1 MLKVPSYRI
10 EDLLPHA
17 RPMILLDEVTNV
29 GEGTLSAA
37 LTIRPGVL
45 FFEAGRGV
53 AAHVAIEWMAQT
65 CGAYIGVA
73 ALEAGQPIRLGLL
86 LGTRDF
92 QATVPWFL
100 EGERLNVTVTLAYM
114 DGEMGAFDCVVT
126 SVTSGDEVAKA
137 CLTVYRPEDAVTLLA
152 AQATRMSE

>member
-1 MLKVPSYRI
+1 LKLLPYRI
-10 EDLLPHA
+10 EELLPHA
-17 RPMILLDEVTNV
+17 RPMILLDEVTGV

-37 LTIRPGVL
+37 LTIRPGVP

-65 CGAYIGVA
+65 CGAYVGVA
-73 ALEAGQPIRLGLL
+73 AREAGQPVRLGLL

-92 QATVPWFL
+92 EATVPWFL

-114 DGEMGAFDCVVT
+114 DSEMGAFDCVIT
-126 SVTSGDEVAKA
+126 RPLTGDRLAKA
-137 CLTVYRPEDAVTLLA
+137 CLTLYHPDDAITLLA
-152 AQATRMSE
+152 AQSTRMNE

>member
-1 MLKVPSYRI
+1 LKVPPYRI

-17 RPMILLDEVTNV
+17 RPMILLDEVTSM

-37 LTIRPGVL
+37 LTVRPGVL

-65 CGAYIGVA
+65 CGAYVGVA
-73 ALEAGQPIRLGLL
+73 ALETGQPVRLGWL
-86 LGTRDF
+86 LGTRNF

-100 EGERLNVTVTLAYM
+100 EGERLIVTVTLTFR
-114 DGEMGAFDCVVT
+114 DSDMGAFNCVVT
-126 SVTSGDEVAKA
+126 RASSGDDLAKA
-137 CLTVYRPEDAVTLLA
+137 CLTLYHPDDATKLLA
-152 AQATRMSE
+152 AQMARKKV

>member
-1 MLKVPSYRI
+1 MNLPPYRI

-17 RPMILLDEVTNV
+17 HPMILLDEVT
-29 GEGTLSAA
+29 GIGQGTLSAA
-37 LTIRPGVL
+37 LTIRPGVP

-65 CGAYIGVA
+65 CGAYVGVT
-73 ALEAGQPIRLGLL
+73 ALEAAQPIRPGLL

-92 QATVPWFL
+92 HATVPWFL

-114 DGEMGAFDCVVT
+114 DAEMGAFDCVVT
-126 SVTSGDEVAKA
+126 RAQSGDEVAKA
-137 CLTVYRPEDAVTLLA
+137 CLTLYRPDDAGTLLA
-152 AQATRMSE
+152 AQFTRMSE

>member
-1 MLKVPSYRI
+1 MKLPPYRI
-10 EDLLPHA
+10 EELLPHA
-17 RPMILLDEVTNV
+17 HPMILLDEVTGI

-37 LTIRPGVL
+37 LTIRPGVP

-65 CGAYIGVA
+65 CGAYVGVA
-73 ALEAGQPIRLGLL
+73 AREAGQPIRLGLL

-92 QATVPWFL
+92 EATVPWFL

-114 DGEMGAFDCVVT
+114 DSEMGAFDCVVT
-126 SVTSGDEVAKA
+126 RTPTGDRLAKA
-137 CLTVYRPEDAVTLLA
+137 CLTLYHPDDAMTLLA
-152 AQATRMSE
+152 DQSTRMNE

>member
-1 MLKVPSYRI
+1 MTLPPYQI

-17 RPMILLDEVTNV
+17 RPMILLDEVT
-29 GEGTLSAA
+29 GIGQGTLSAA
-37 LTIRPGVL
+37 LTIRPGVP

-65 CGAYIGVA
+65 CGAYVGVT
-73 ALEAGQPIRLGLL
+73 ALEAGQPIRLGFL

-92 QATVPWFL
+92 QATAPWFL

-114 DGEMGAFDCVVT
+114 DAEMGAFDCVVT
-126 SVTSGDEVAKA
+126 RAPGGDQVAKA
-137 CLTVYRPEDAVTLLA
+137 RLTLYRPDDAMALLT
-152 AQATRMSE
+152 AQAG

>member
-1 MLKVPSYRI
+1 MKLPPYRI

-17 RPMILLDEVTNV
+17 HPMILLDEVTSI
-29 GEGTLSAA
+29 GQGTLSAA
-37 LTIRPGVL
+37 LTIRPGVP

-65 CGAYIGVA
+65 CGAYVGVT

-114 DGEMGAFDCVVT
+114 DAEMGAFDCVVIRAQ
-126 SVTSGDEVAKA
+126 SGDEVAKA
-137 CLTVYRPEDAVTLLA
+137 CLTLYRPDDAGTLLT
-152 AQATRMSE
+152 AQFTRMSE

>member
-1 MLKVPSYRI
+1 MKLPPYRI
-10 EDLLPHA
+10 EDLLPHE
-17 RPMILLDEVTNV
+17 RPMILLDEVT
-29 GEGTLSAA
+29 GIGQGTLSAM

-65 CGAYIGVA
+65 CGAYVGVA

-100 EGERLNVTVTLAYM
+100 DGERLNVTVTLAYM
-114 DGEMGAFDCVVT
+114 DAEIGAFDCVVT
-126 SVTSGDEVAKA
+126 RAPDGDEVAKA
-137 CLTVYRPEDAVTLLA
+137 RLTLYRPDDVVTMLA
-152 AQATRMSE
+152 AQVSRMSG